1 MSVHDEIREQQK
13 KLKGQGFKAHWD
25 YFWEYYKIHTIVAVI
40 AIIFVVTF
48 IRDIASK
55 KPYAL
60 YAMFINNQGLETQ
73 DFLQKGFVAEAGIDT
88 NTEAVLV
95 DTASNYLSNSID
107 SAAVATSEKIMAL
120 LAAKELDVMVAD
132 DQVLY
137 HYAAQETFMDL
148 REVFDA
154 DELKKLDEEG
164 LLMYVD
170 QGYIDYLASEEYSN
184 YITTGKYDKNNKY
197 AVMAAAYDENYE
209 DIIPDKSQMDDPVPA
224 GIILT
229 DSKVLADCGAYT
241 DKTPIAAIAINT
253 QRTDRAKEFVEY
265 LLRS

>member
-1 MSVHDEIREQQK
+1 MAVHDEIRQQQK

-48 IRDIASK
+48 ISDIANK

-73 DFLQKGFVAEAGIDT
+73 DYLQKNFAAEAGIDT

-148 REVFDA
+148 RDVLSA
-154 DELKKLDEEG
+154 DELKKLDENNQI
-164 LLMYVD
+164 MYVD
-170 QGYIDYLASEEYSN
+170 QGYIDYLASEEYSD
-184 YITTGKYDKNNKY
+184 YITTGKYDENNKY
-197 AVMAAAYDENYE
+197 AVMAAAYDENFE
-209 DIIPDKSQMDDPVPA
+209 DIIPDKSQMDDPIPA
-224 GIILT
+224 GIILDNSEALT
-229 DSKVLADCGAYT
+229 ACGAYT
-241 DKTPIAAIAINT
+241 DKTPIAAIAVNT
-253 QRTDRAKEFVEY
+253 QRVDKAREFIEY
-265 LLRS
+265 LMK

>member
-1 MSVHDEIREQQK
+1 MSVHDEIRQQQK

-40 AIIFVVTF
+40 IVIFLVTF
-48 IRDIASK
+48 IRDITNK

-73 DFLQKGFVAEAGIDT
+73 EYLQNGFINEAGIDT

-148 REVFDA
+148 RDVLSA
-154 DELKKLDEEG
+154 DELKKLDENNQI
-164 LLMYVD
+164 MYVD
-170 QGYIDYLASEEYSN
+170 QGYIDYLASEEYSD
-184 YITTGKYDKNNKY
+184 YITTGKYD
-197 AVMAAAYDENYE
+197 ENFE
-209 DIIPDKSQMDDPVPA
+209 DIIPDKSQMDDPIPA
-224 GIILT
+224 GIILDNSEALT
-229 DSKVLADCGAYT
+229 ACGAYT
-241 DKTPIAAIAINT
+241 DKTPTAAIAVNT
-253 QRTDRAKEFVEY
+253 QRVDKAREFIEY
-265 LLRS
+265 LMK